1 MPTRLRGVAMHGV
14 DPQHRLRLFH
24 RFDVQIDRD
33 RLAVAAHQ
41 HAFQHLVTAG
51 IDLLMRHVGR
61 DENEIAGIGF
71 RHKLQMLAPAHPG
84 LAFHHIDDALEVTVM
99 MRAGFGVG
107 FDGHGACPQ
116 FLRADPGEIDRGLA
130 IHPGGRGYVG
140 IELVA
145 GNNADAIV
153 LPALRVVVIV

>member
-1 MPTRLRGVAMHGV
+1 MHGV

-24 RFDVQIDRD
+24 RLDVEIDRD

-51 IDLLMRHVGR
+51 IDLLMRHIGR

-71 RHKLQMLAPAHPG
+71 RHELQMLAPAHPR
-84 LAFHHIDDALEVTVM
+84 LAFHHIDDALEVAVM

-107 FDGHGACPQ
+107 FDGHGAGPQ